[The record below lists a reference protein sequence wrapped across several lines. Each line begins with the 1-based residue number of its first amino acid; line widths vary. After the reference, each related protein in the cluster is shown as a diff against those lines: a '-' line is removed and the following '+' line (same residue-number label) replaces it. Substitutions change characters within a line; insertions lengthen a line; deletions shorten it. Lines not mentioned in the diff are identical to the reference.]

1 MAYWV
6 KMGWFFQSKVGNH
19 DVPFGIRKL
28 WDSKH
33 GYGEI
38 HLASLIFAVWGAM
51 MVSKTLKV
59 SLHLPFLASRAN
71 RQVPKL

>member
-6 KMGWFFQSKVGNH
+6 KQGWFFQSKIGEH

-28 WDSKH
+28 WDSKN

-51 MVSKTLKV
+51 MVSKTLRV
-59 SLHLPFLASRAN
+59 SFQVNGSEDGADW
-71 RQVPKL
+71 QVPKL